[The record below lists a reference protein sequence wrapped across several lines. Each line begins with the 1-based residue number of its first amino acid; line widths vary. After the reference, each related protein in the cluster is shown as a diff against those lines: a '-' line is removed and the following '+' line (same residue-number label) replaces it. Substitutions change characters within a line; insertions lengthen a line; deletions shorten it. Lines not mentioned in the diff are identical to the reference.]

1 MSEPLAEEAL
11 AVERAKKSLR
21 LATASL
27 PHLAGLARLVRI
39 KPTRRV
45 AVAAIGR
52 SGLLVVNPEV
62 FASVPLA
69 DAAFV
74 LAHEL
79 LHLALDT
86 HGRQGDALP
95 LLVNFAHDYV
105 INDMLMEELERSPPL
120 NGLRLEG
127 ARHRSL
133 EALVVE
139 LSQHADSGRGLSCWG
154 APPRGKRR
162 RSPSQGAPR
171 SPISHALED
180 AGLVEPPPPPPMP
193 PPPSNAPPG
202 DLLPDLDEESLEQE
216 LPRALREKL
225 REAVRREAVK
235 AASLSGL
242 RDQMQQANQE
252 GTFVQPQRGAAMMAA
267 LNAAYST
274 PWELAMQRWLDAVG
288 PGERT
293 YARPS
298 RRAGGRTDVV
308 LPGRRRE
315 GWTLHVL
322 LDTSGSMADIIPK
335 ALGAIS
341 WFCEASGVAE
351 VHVVQCD
358 IEVTDD
364 RWIEPIDLNQY
375 RVAGFGSSDMGPGM
389 QHLALDPDVEAALV
403 ITDGYID
410 YPAEPLPYSVLWCL
424 AASENQY
431 DTTFTPPYGQVVRM
445 QFD

>member
-1 MSEPLAEEAL
+1 MSESLPEDLL

-39 KPTRRV
+39 KPTKSV
-45 AVAAIGR
+45 TVAAVGR
-52 SGLLVVNPEV
+52 SGLMVVNPTV

-86 HGRQGDALP
+86 HGRQGDAMP
-95 LLVNFAHDYV
+95 LIVNFAHDYV
-105 INDMLMEELERSPPL
+105 INDMLMEELERDPPL

-133 EALVVE
+133 EELVVQ
-139 LSQHADSGRGLSCWG
+139 LSQSATGGRGLSCWG
-154 APPRGKRR
+154 VPPRGKKR
-162 RSPSQGAPR
+162 PPPQGTPR

-180 AGLVEPPPPPPMP
+180 AGLVEPPPPPPLP
-193 PPPSNAPPG
+193 PPIPDGPQG
-202 DLLPDLDEESLEQE
+202 DLLPDLDEELLEQE
-216 LPRALREKL
+216 IPRQLRETL

-242 RDQMQQANQE
+242 RDRMQQANQE
-252 GTFVQPQRGAAMMAA
+252 APFAQPQRGAAMMEA
-267 LNAAYST
+267 LRAAYST

-298 RRAGGRTDVV
+298 RRAGSRTDVV

-335 ALGAIS
+335 VLGAIS
-341 WFCEASGVAE
+341 WFCEASGVAQ

-364 RWIEPIDLNQY
+364 RWIEPIDLHEY

-389 QHLALDPDVEAALV
+389 YHLALDTDVEAALV

-410 YPAEPLPYSVLWCL
+410 YPANPLPYSVLWCL
-424 AASENQY
+424 AGSYNQY
-431 DTTFTPPYGQVVRM
+431 DTSFSPPYGQVVHM
-445 QFD
+445 HFD